1 MERQVLT
8 LEEVNAL
15 VPTLTE
21 LVGAQLKRREQI
33 EEALTSLA
41 LDTGQP
47 RGDLTP
53 RAGESSELRERKRSI
68 LVSVDEYQRS
78 WLRLDALGGVLKDPE
93 QGLVDFYGHVDAKL
107 VWLCWRFGETEV
119 AHYHQLDEGFSK
131 RKRIDTFA
139 RRMLLN

>member
-1 MERQVLT
+1 MDRPVLT

-15 VPTLTE
+15 VPVLNE
-21 LVGAQLKRREQI
+21 LVGEQLKRREQL
-33 EEALTSLA
+33 EELLTTLA
-41 LDTGQP
+41 LDTGQS

-53 RAGESSELRERKRSI
+53 RNGESAALRERKRSI
-68 LVSVDEYQRS
+68 LVRIEEYQRS

-93 QGLVDFYGHVDAKL
+93 QGLIDFYGHVDAKL